1 MAGCCQ
7 VVSVIGSGRVE
18 EIELALFLCHFYSGV
33 QRKLQARSLG
43 TGLEVAHRAKGSS
56 VWVGQAHWRL
66 PHSGVGG
73 RVGEEC

>member
-7 VVSVIGSGRVE
+7 VLSVIGSGQVE
-18 EIELALFLCHFYSGV
+18 EVELALFLCHFYSGI

-56 VWVGQAHWRL
+56 VWMGQAQRRL
-66 PHSGVGG
+66 PRSGVGE
-73 RVGEEC
+73 RVGEEW